1 MDPMTTPSDGKQ
13 PRDTA
18 YRSQTFYGKASMK
31 GSKQMSEP
39 TTQVQQTHT
48 KAISTSSQYK
58 SPPRLHSHA
67 LLGSA
72 SEMQRDP
79 LNFLRQTRQF
89 GDIVRMR
96 FVFSDTYLIYHPDSV
111 KHVLQENNRNYNKDV
126 YTYKLFRPFL
136 GQGLLLND
144 GESWLHQR
152 RLMQPAFHRKRIA
165 TYGTIMTGATVDLLE
180 RWQSSAQQDSTLDI
194 AQEMMRLTLGIV
206 GQTLFS
212 IDLSDDTN
220 TIGPALSTLLKQL
233 GNYMYAPFPPISV
246 PTPRNRRLL
255 AANRS
260 LEQVIY
266 RMIAERR
273 QQNIDTGD
281 LLSMLLSARDEE
293 TGQGMNDQQIRD
305 ELMTMLLAGHE
316 TTANTLTWTWYL
328 LSQHPEVERRFY
340 SEVDEVLGSTIPTID
355 HLIDLK
361 YTNMVLE
368 EALRL
373 YPPACIFSRKAIA
386 DDELQGYPIPA
397 NSIILVS
404 PYATQHH
411 PDYWP
416 DPERFD
422 PERFIPERS
431 ADRPHY
437 AYFPFSSGPRKCI
450 GSSFAMME
458 AQLILATIAQR
469 YQLRLVTGHPVEPQ
483 MLVTLRPK
491 YGLRMTIHE
500 R

>member
-1 MDPMTTPSDGKQ
+1 MSG
-13 PRDTA
+13 
-18 YRSQTFYGKASMK
+18 SILQTEHQA
-31 GSKQMSEP
+31 
-39 TTQVQQTHT
+39 T
-48 KAISTSSQYK
+48 KAISTSSQLK
-58 SPPRLHSHA
+58 SPPRLHSRA

-79 LNFLRQTRQF
+79 LGFLRRTRQY
-89 GDIVRMR
+89 GDVVRMR
-96 FVFSDTYLIYHPDSV
+96 FVFSDTYLIYDPDSV

-165 TYGTIMTGATVDLLE
+165 TYGAIMTSATVDLLE
-180 RWQSSAQQDSTLDI
+180 RWQSYIQQDSAPDI
-194 AQEMMRLTLGIV
+194 AEEMMRLTLRIV

-212 IDLSDDTN
+212 IDLTDDTN

-233 GNYMYAPFPPISV
+233 GDYIYAPFPPIGV
-246 PTPRNRRLL
+246 PTSRNRRLL

-260 LEQVIY
+260 LEQVID
-266 RMIAERR
+266 RMISERR
-273 QQNIDTGD
+273 QQDEDTGD

-293 TGQGMNDQQIRD
+293 TGQGMNDRQLRD

-340 SEVDEVLGSTIPTID
+340 SEIDDVLGGSVPGVE
-355 HLIDLK
+355 HLPHLK
-361 YTNMVLE
+361 YTQMVLE
-368 EALRL
+368 ESLRL
-373 YPPACIFSRKAIA
+373 YPPACVFSRKAIA
-386 DDELQGYPIPA
+386 DDELGGYSIPA

-422 PERFIPERS
+422 PERFTPERS

-437 AYFPFSSGPRKCI
+437 AYFPFSSGPRMCI

-458 AQLILATIAQR
+458 AQLILATIARR
-469 YQLRLVTGHPVEPQ
+469 YRLRLVPGHPVEPQ

-491 YGLRMTIHE
+491 YGLRMIIQE

>member
-1 MDPMTTPSDGKQ
+1 MKGAKQIPEPMTQAD
-13 PRDTA
+13 DT
-18 YRSQTFYGKASMK
+18 S
-31 GSKQMSEP
+31 
-39 TTQVQQTHT
+39 T
-48 KAISTSSQYK
+48 KATSMSSKLK
-58 SPPRLHSHA
+58 SPPRLRSHA

-79 LNFLRQTRQF
+79 LGFLRRIRQY

-96 FVFSDTYLIYHPDSV
+96 FVFSNAYLIYHPDSV

-126 YTYKLFRPFL
+126 FTYKVSRPFL
-136 GQGLLLND
+136 GQGLLIND

-165 TYGTIMTGATVDLLE
+165 TYSTIMTDDTVALLE
-180 RWQSSAQQDSTLDI
+180 RWQNYIQQDASLDI
-194 AQEMMRLTLGIV
+194 AEEMMRLTLSIV

-212 IDLSDDTN
+212 IDLGNETN
-220 TIGPALSTLLKQL
+220 TIGQAVSTLLKL
-233 GNYMYAPFPPISV
+233 IGNYIYAPFPPIII
-246 PTPRNRRLL
+246 PTPHNRRLL

-273 QQNIDTGD
+273 QQNVDRGD
-281 LLSMLLSARDEE
+281 LLSMLLLARDEE

-328 LSQHPEVERRFY
+328 LSQHPEVEKCFHA
-340 SEVDEVLGSTIPTID
+340 EIDEVLGGDLPTVED
-355 HLIDLK
+355 LPELK

-368 EALRL
+368 ESLRL
-373 YPPACIFSRKAIA
+373 YPPGPIFGRKTIA
-386 DDELQGYPIPA
+386 DDELGGYPIPA
-397 NSIILVS
+397 NSIIIVS

-416 DPERFD
+416 DPEHFD
-422 PERFIPERS
+422 PERFTPECS
-431 ADRPHY
+431 ASRHHY
-437 AYFPFSSGPRKCI
+437 AYFPFSSGPRMCI

-469 YQLRLVTGHPVEPQ
+469 YQLRMVPGHPVEPQ
-483 MLVTLRPK
+483 ALVSLRPK
-491 YGLRMTIHE
+491 YGLRMTIQ
-500 R
+500 RR

>member
-1 MDPMTTPSDGKQ
+1 
-13 PRDTA
+13 
-18 YRSQTFYGKASMK
+18 
-31 GSKQMSEP
+31 MSEP
-39 TTQVQQTHT
+39 IVQTEQANTQ
-48 KAISTSSQYK
+48 ATSKTSRHK
-58 SPPRLHSHA
+58 SPPRLRSHG

-79 LNFLRQTRQF
+79 LKFLRETRRY
-89 GDIVRMR
+89 GDVVRMR

-111 KHVLQENNRNYNKDV
+111 KHVLQENHHNYNKDV
-126 YTYKLFRPFL
+126 FTYKMFRPFL
-136 GQGLLLND
+136 GQGLLIND

-165 TYGTIMTGATVDLLE
+165 TYGTIMTDATDKLLE
-180 RWQSSAQQDSTLDI
+180 RWQSYAEQNSSLHVAE
-194 AQEMMRLTLGIV
+194 EMMSLTLHIV
-206 GQTLFS
+206 GKTLFS
-212 IDLSDDTN
+212 LDLSDETN
-220 TIGPALSTLLKQL
+220 TIGSAVTTMLNLL
-233 GNYMYAPFPPISV
+233 GNYVYAPFPPISI
-246 PTPRNRRLL
+246 PTARNRRLL
-255 AANRS
+255 AAKRS

-273 QQNIDTGD
+273 QQNTDTGD

-293 TGQGMNDQQIRD
+293 TGEGMNDQQIRD

-316 TTANTLTWTWYL
+316 TTANTLAWTWYL
-328 LSQHPEVERRFY
+328 LSQHSEVERRLY
-340 SEVDEVLGSTIPTID
+340 TEVDEVLGGALPTVE
-355 HLIDLK
+355 HLSELK

-373 YPPACIFSRKAIA
+373 YPPACILSRKAIG
-386 DDELQGYPIPA
+386 DDELGGYRIPA
-397 NSIILVS
+397 NSMIIVS
-404 PYATQHH
+404 PYAIQHH

-422 PERFIPERS
+422 PERFTSESSAGRS
-431 ADRPHY
+431 HY
-437 AYFPFSSGPRKCI
+437 AYFPFSSGPRMCI

-469 YQLRLVTGHPVEPQ
+469 YQLRMVPGHQVEPQ

-491 YGLRMTIHE
+491 YGLKMTIS
-500 R
+500 RRKR